1 MENPSNPNPE
11 FILPEHPSGNIFN
24 RNRSLLKGFMISF
37 LILMLLIPT
46 YFIGQLI
53 RERQNRNE
61 EVKREIATQW
71 SGSQNLNGPILVIP
85 YLQIEKTSD
94 QKLISVKRYAYFLPD
109 ELKINGRMD
118 HDFRSR
124 SSIFKL
130 IVYTAQLQI
139 IGKFSPLSL
148 SKLNLLHENLLP
160 NEAYHQY

>member
-11 FILPEHPSGNIFN
+11 VILPEPPSGNIFDRN
-24 RNRSLLKGFMISF
+24 RNLLKGFMISF

-71 SGSQNLNGPILVIP
+71 SGAQNLNGPILVIP

-94 QKLISVKRYAYFLPD
+94 QKMISVKC
-109 ELKINGRMD
+109 
-118 HDFRSR
+118 
-124 SSIFKL
+124 
-130 IVYTAQLQI
+130 
-139 IGKFSPLSL
+139 
-148 SKLNLLHENLLP
+148 LLFTG
-160 NEAYHQY
+160 